1 MIIGFIIGIH
11 QSIYF
16 GVAQSYWLF
25 MLSSLSFLWLNYRLK
40 KKKAATEN
48 EKAPVTKESKS
59 KKTKPKK

>member
-40 KKKAATEN
+40 KKKASLENPGTPPKVKTEA
-48 EKAPVTKESKS
+48 K
-59 KKTKPKK
+59 KPKSRK